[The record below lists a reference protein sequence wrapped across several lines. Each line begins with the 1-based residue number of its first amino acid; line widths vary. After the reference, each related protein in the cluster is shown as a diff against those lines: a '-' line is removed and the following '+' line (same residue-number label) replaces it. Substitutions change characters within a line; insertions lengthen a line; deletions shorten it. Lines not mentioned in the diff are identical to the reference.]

1 MPKIRMLSTVQI
13 ELTLK
18 GYVMNHLIRSQ
29 GCLIGGAI
37 GDALGYPI
45 EFMSEES
52 ILYKYGPDGLTDYV
66 LINDIAQISD
76 DTQMTLFT
84 ADAIICAKN
93 KFPEQWLNDRVI
105 IPYMFHCYQD
115 WMLTQTEDYPLPDIT
130 PPYSNL
136 VYVPELFARRAPG
149 TTCMEALR
157 SRQMGSI
164 TKPLND
170 SKGCGGVM
178 RVAPLALALYGKN
191 ISPAQ
196 TALLGAKAAA
206 ITHGH
211 ELGYIPAAALTF
223 LIAELLNG
231 ISLEDAVKHISP
243 LLISLFPMSENLN
256 RLLMLLAQAQTLA
269 HLKAPSDEAFK
280 LLGQGWVAEETVA
293 IAIYCALKYSNDFE
307 KGVLAAVNHSGDSDS
322 TGSVTGQILGTYL
335 GFEAIPQKY
344 IQPLELKE
352 VILRTAAELARK

>member
-1 MPKIRMLSTVQI
+1 
-13 ELTLK
+13 
-18 GYVMNHLIRSQ
+18 MNHLTRSK

-52 ILYKYGPDGLTDYV
+52 IFYKYGSNGLKNYV
-66 LINDIAQISD
+66 LTNNIAQISD

-93 KFPEQWLNDRVI
+93 KFPKQWLNDSVI
-105 IPYMFHCYQD
+105 ISCIFHCYQD
-115 WMLTQTEDYPLPDIT
+115 WLLTQTEDYPLPSLT
-130 PPYSNL
+130 PTYSNL
-136 VYVPELFARRAPG
+136 VNIPELFERRVPG
-149 TTCMEALR
+149 ITCMETLH
-157 SRQMGSI
+157 SRQMGTI
-164 TKPLND
+164 IEPLNN
-170 SKGCGGVM
+170 SKGCGGLT
-178 RVAPLALALYGKN
+178 RIAPLALALHGKN
-191 ISPAQ
+191 ISLAQ

-223 LIAELLNG
+223 LIAELLNE
-231 ISLEDAVKHISP
+231 ISLEDAVKHIGP
-243 LLISLFPMSENLN
+243 IIISLFPMSENLN
-256 RLLMLLAQAQTLA
+256 KMLMLIEQAQILAQLNATDA
-269 HLKAPSDEAFK
+269 EALKS
-280 LLGQGWVAEETVA
+280 LGQGWVAEETLA

-307 KGVLAAVNHSGDSDS
+307 KGVLTAVNHSGDSDS
-322 TGSVTGQILGTYL
+322 TGNVTGQILGAYL

-352 VILRTAAELARK
+352 IILRTATE

>member
-1 MPKIRMLSTVQI
+1 
-13 ELTLK
+13 
-18 GYVMNHLIRSQ
+18 MNHLTRCQ

-45 EFMSEES
+45 EFMSQES
-52 ILYKYGPDGLTDYV
+52 IFYQYGPDGLTDYV
-66 LINDIAQISD
+66 LTNNIAQISD

-93 KFPEQWLNDRVI
+93 KFPEQWLNEGVL
-105 IPYMFHCYQD
+105 IPYIFHCYQD
-115 WMLTQTEDYPLPDIT
+115 WLLTQTEDYPLPDST
-130 PPYSNL
+130 STYSNL
-136 VYVPELFARRAPG
+136 VHIPELFARRAPG

-157 SRQMGSI
+157 GRQMGTI

-178 RVAPLALALYGKN
+178 RVAPLALALYGQN
-191 ISPAQ
+191 VSFAQ
-196 TALLGAKAAA
+196 AALLGAKAAA

-231 ISLEDAVKHISP
+231 VSLEESVKHISP

-256 RLLMLLAQAQTLA
+256 RLLMLMAEAQTLA
-269 HLKAPSDEAFK
+269 HLNAPADKAFK
-280 LLGQGWVAEETVA
+280 LLGQGWVAEETLA
-293 IAIYCALKYSNDFE
+293 IAVYCALKYSNDFE
-307 KGVLAAVNHSGDSDS
+307 KGVLTAVNHSGDSDS
-322 TGSVTGQILGTYL
+322 TGSVTGQILGAYL

-352 VILRTAAELARK
+352 VIIKYAADLTEDKHPF